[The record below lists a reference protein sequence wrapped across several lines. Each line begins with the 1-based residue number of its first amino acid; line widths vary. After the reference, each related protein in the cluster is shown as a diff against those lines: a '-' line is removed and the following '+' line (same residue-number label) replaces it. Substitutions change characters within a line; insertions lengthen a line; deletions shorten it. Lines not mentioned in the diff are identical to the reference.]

1 MSHKILLT
9 GAAAAILS
17 AVALPA
23 LAVDNIVQNTWYS
36 AQFGP
41 ASAAPSPVFGPG
53 FLPGTSPSGVL
64 APAGSTWTITLSGPE
79 SLTVVDVEVPGDTFS
94 VFDNGSP
101 LGLTSTPV
109 FSGANIG
116 ECISCAL
123 GDPDYSRGVFGL
135 HSGVNNITI
144 TFLGGVGSGDVDF
157 FVGAPQTGTPEPAT
171 WALMLVG
178 FAGLGVALRSR
189 RRALTAP
196 A

>member
-1 MSHKILLT
+1 MSRKILIT

-41 ASAAPSPVFGPG
+41 TATAPSSVFGPG
-53 FLPGTSPSGVL
+53 VLPGTSPSGVL
-64 APAGSTWTITLSGPE
+64 APSGTTWTITLGSAE
-79 SLTVVDVEVPGDTFS
+79 SLTVVDVEEPGDQFS

-109 FSGANIG
+109 FSGGNIG

-123 GDPDYSRGVFGL
+123 ADQDYSRGVFGL
-135 HSGVNNITI
+135 SAGTNVITI
-144 TFLGGVGSGDVDF
+144 TFLGGIGDGEVDF

-171 WALMLVG
+171 WALMLAG
-178 FAGLGVALRSR
+178 FAGLGAALRGR
-189 RRALTAP
+189 RKALAAP